1 MNEYSV
7 DFKLKIVKMILNDHI
22 SKKDRKLFVKNY
34 NLILKVCSKKQSFL
48 LLSKNT

>member
-22 SKKDRKLFVKNY
+22 SKKIHY
-34 NLILKVCSKKQSFL
+34 EGI
-48 LLSKNT
+48 